1 MKNVTIP
8 YYGIQYPIIPHSNW
22 VWFPTYLRTV
32 SHLHTCHI
40 WLCLGCSLHFQCFSY
55 LARNASLHVNLPDM
69 IQAIW
74 LPNGPKPLGGFQW
87 LANCYQVSNLCCRVK
102 ASQCKHMP
110 SVTPFVTHHQFK
122 MVVNSNL
129 VQKTLLNEFN
139 QGGWRW
145 GCVSQCLY
153 SHCTYVPTTIR
164 WHSLSDDIVYPTFTM
179 EHIP

>member
-8 YYGIQYPIIPHSNW
+8 YYGIQYPIIPHSNC

-40 WLCLGCSLHFQCFSY
+40 WLCLGCSLHFQSFSY

-87 LANCYQVSNLCCRVK
+87 LANCYQVSNICCRVK

-110 SVTPFVTHHQFK
+110 IVTPFVAHHQFK

-129 VQKTLLNEFN
+129 VQKTLRNEFN
-139 QGGWRW
+139 QGG
-145 GCVSQCLY
+145 
-153 SHCTYVPTTIR
+153 
-164 WHSLSDDIVYPTFTM
+164 
-179 EHIP
+179 